1 MHSHSFASHKTDFFL
16 GKGVAVQGLYEE
28 QSDGNCTLGEGRGV
42 ETAVY
47 TIQFFGRDFSNKH
60 VIRPAPYW
68 LDLSL

>member
-1 MHSHSFASHKTDFFL
+1 METAL
-16 GKGVAVQGLYEE
+16 W
-28 QSDGNCTLGEGRGV
+28 GRGGGV

-68 LDLSL
+68 PDLSL